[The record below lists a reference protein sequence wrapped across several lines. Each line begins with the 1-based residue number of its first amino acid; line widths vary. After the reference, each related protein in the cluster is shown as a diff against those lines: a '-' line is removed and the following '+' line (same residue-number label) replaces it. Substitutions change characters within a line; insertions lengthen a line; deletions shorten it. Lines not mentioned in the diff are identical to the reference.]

1 MQIQSRDRKALIA
14 LGVALVLFVIL
25 RPDFILPVPGSNAAD
40 AGTVKGVEQA
50 FRLAQAKA
58 RRKPLV
64 DAEAQA
70 IARELA
76 EIEKRLLASE
86 NAALAKAEMRQL
98 VEDLLTAE
106 GIAMRGS
113 RFGIVALEGEE
124 YAQVPLI
131 VDFDCQIEQF
141 VNWMAA
147 VANAPQL
154 LSTRRIRLNP
164 AKRET
169 KSVRVQV
176 AVSGYLPASRT
187 RELVQSTALN
197 GATL

>member
-1 MQIQSRDRKALIA
+1 MEIQGRDRKALIGLGIA
-14 LGVALVLFVIL
+14 LGLFVI
-25 RPDFILPVPGSNAAD
+25 PQFDSILPTPGSGAPGI
-40 AGTVKGVEQA
+40 GTVESVEQA
-50 FRLAQAKA
+50 FRLAQVKA

-70 IARELA
+70 TGKALA

-98 VEDLLTAE
+98 VEDLLTSE

-113 RFGIVALEGEE
+113 RFGTVALEEGG

-131 VDFDCQIEQF
+131 VDFECQIEQF

-154 LSTRRIRLNP
+154 LSTRRIQLNMGNRL
-164 AKRET
+164 T
-169 KSVRVQV
+169 KSVRAQV
-176 AVSGYLPASRT
+176 SVSGYLPVSRT
-187 RELVQSTALN
+187 PELVQSSPSK
-197 GATL
+197 GVTL

>member
-1 MQIQSRDRKALIA
+1 MEIQGRDRKALIGLGIA
-14 LGVALVLFVIL
+14 LGLFVIL
-25 RPDFILPVPGSNAAD
+25 QFDSILPTPGSGAPGI
-40 AGTVKGVEQA
+40 GTVESVEQA
-50 FRLAQAKA
+50 FRLAQVKA

-70 IARELA
+70 TGKALA

-98 VEDLLTAE
+98 VEDLLTSE

-113 RFGIVALEGEE
+113 RFGTVALEEGG

-131 VDFDCQIEQF
+131 VDFECQIEQF

-154 LSTRRIRLNP
+154 LSTRRIQLNMGNRL
-164 AKRET
+164 T
-169 KSVRVQV
+169 KSVRAQV
-176 AVSGYLPASRT
+176 SVSGYLPVSRT
-187 RELVQSTALN
+187 PELVQSSPSK
-197 GATL
+197 GVTL

>member
-1 MQIQSRDRKALIA
+1 MEIQSRDRKALIA
-14 LGVALVLFVIL
+14 LGVTLGLFAML
-25 RPDFILPVPGSNAAD
+25 QFDFILPAPGSTTAE
-40 AGTVKGVEQA
+40 AGTVEGAEQA
-50 FRLAQAKA
+50 FRLAQVKA

-70 IARELA
+70 ATRALA

-98 VEDLLTAE
+98 VENLLTAE
-106 GIAMRGS
+106 GIAMRSS
-113 RFGIVALEGEE
+113 RFGNVVLEGED

-131 VDFDCQIEQF
+131 VNFECQIEQF
-141 VNWMAA
+141 VNWMTA

-154 LSTRRIRLNP
+154 LSTREIQLFPGN
-164 AKRET
+164 RET
-169 KSVRVQV
+169 KSVRVQT

-187 RELVQSTALN
+187 PELVQSGASN
-197 GATL
+197 GASL

>member
-25 RPDFILPVPGSNAAD
+25 QSDFILPSPGPTAAD
-40 AGTVKGVEQA
+40 AGTVEGVEQA
-50 FRLAQAKA
+50 FRLARVKVRQ
-58 RRKPLV
+58 KPLV

-70 IARELA
+70 TARALA

-113 RFGIVALEGEE
+113 RFGNVALEGED

-131 VDFDCQIEQF
+131 VDFECQIEQF

-154 LSTRRIRLNP
+154 LSTRRIQLNP
-164 AKRET
+164 GNRET

-187 RELVQSTALN
+187 PELVRSTALN
-197 GATL
+197 RATL

>member
-1 MQIQSRDRKALIA
+1 MQIQSRERKALIA

-25 RPDFILPVPGSNAAD
+25 QSDFMPGPGSPSAD
-40 AGTVKGVEQA
+40 AGTVEGVEQA
-50 FRLAQAKA
+50 FRLAQVKA

-70 IARELA
+70 TARALA

-113 RFGIVALEGEE
+113 RFGNVALEGED

-131 VDFDCQIEQF
+131 VDFECQIEQF

-154 LSTRRIRLNP
+154 LSTREIQLNP
-164 AKRET
+164 GNRET

-187 RELVQSTALN
+187 PELVRSAASNASTL
-197 GATL
+197 

>member
-1 MQIQSRDRKALIA
+1 MQIQGRDRKALIA
-14 LGVALVLFVIL
+14 LAAVLVLFVIL
-25 RPDFILPVPGSNAAD
+25 QFDFVLPAPGSTAAGV
-40 AGTVKGVEQA
+40 GTVDAVEQA

-70 IARELA
+70 TAAALA

-106 GIAMRGS
+106 GISMQGS
-113 RFGIVALEGEE
+113 RFGNVVLEGDD

-131 VDFDCQIEQF
+131 VNFECRIEQF

-154 LSTRRIRLNP
+154 LSTRQIQLAPGN
-164 AKRET
+164 AAT
-169 KSVRVQV
+169 KAVRVQV

-187 RELVQSTALN
+187 PELVQSAASN

>member
-1 MQIQSRDRKALIA
+1 MEIQSRDRKALIG
-14 LGVALVLFVIL
+14 LGVALGLFVIL
-25 RPDFILPVPGSNAAD
+25 QFDFILPAPGSGAPD
-40 AGTVKGVEQA
+40 AGTVEGVEQA
-50 FRLAQAKA
+50 FRLAHVKA

-70 IARELA
+70 TSNALA

-113 RFGIVALEGEE
+113 RFGTVALEGED

-131 VDFDCQIEQF
+131 VDFECQIEQF

-147 VANAPQL
+147 VANAAEL
-154 LSTRRIRLNP
+154 LSTRRIQLNP
-164 AKRET
+164 GNRET
-169 KSVRVQV
+169 KSVRAQV
-176 AVSGYLPASRT
+176 AVSGYLPVSRT
-187 RELVQSTALN
+187 PELVQTSASS
-197 GATL
+197 GVTL

>member
-1 MQIQSRDRKALIA
+1 MEIQGRDRKALIGLGIA
-14 LGVALVLFVIL
+14 LGLFVIL
-25 RPDFILPVPGSNAAD
+25 QFDSILPGPGSGAPGT
-40 AGTVKGVEQA
+40 GTVESVEQA
-50 FRLAQAKA
+50 FRLAQVKA

-64 DAEAQA
+64 DAEAQGTVKA
-70 IARELA
+70 LA

-98 VEDLLTAE
+98 VEDLLTSE

-113 RFGIVALEGEE
+113 RFGTVALEERG

-131 VDFDCQIEQF
+131 VDFECQIEQL

-154 LSTRRIRLNP
+154 LSTRRIQLNMGNRL
-164 AKRET
+164 T
-169 KSVRVQV
+169 KSVRAQV
-176 AVSGYLPASRT
+176 SVSGYLPVSRT
-187 RELVQSTALN
+187 PELVQSSPSK
-197 GATL
+197 GVTL